1 MSTLSTPASTG
12 SGTQRSVSA
21 PRLDSV
27 DLLRGIIIVIMS
39 LDHLREYLTYLA
51 FPPEIL
57 SLTWPGLFFTRWITH
72 FCAPLFFFLAGT
84 GAYLAQKRGLDGPRL
99 SRFLWTRGLWLM
111 VLEFTVI
118 DFAWAFR
125 PFAVASVIWTLGL
138 SMVVM
143 AAVVRLP
150 VRWVAVFGVGMIFLH
165 NLLDPIK
172 PEALGNFGALW
183 RFLHAPG
190 FIPIVPQRGILIVLY
205 VLIPWVGV
213 MAAGFAFGALL
224 QLPAE
229 RRRKLMLAIGS
240 AAILIF
246 VLLRATNLYGNPV
259 NTPFPGGGPFV
270 AQHSAAMSLVAFL
283 NVEKY
288 PPSLQFLLM
297 TLGPGI
303 LALAAFDGVIAA
315 RNRIARVL
323 IIFGRVPLFYYVVH
337 IYAAHLIAIVV
348 ALAFHQPTKRLLDG
362 SYFVSPPEPGYGH
375 HLPFI
380 YLIWI
385 VLNVAMYFP
394 CGWYGEYKRTHR
406 QWWLS
411 YL

>member
-1 MSTLSTPASTG
+1 
-12 SGTQRSVSA
+12 
-21 PRLDSV
+21 
-27 DLLRGIIIVIMS
+27 
-39 LDHLREYLTYLA
+39 
-51 FPPEIL
+51 
-57 SLTWPGLFFTRWITH
+57 
-72 FCAPLFFFLAGT
+72 
-84 GAYLAQKRGLDGPRL
+84 
-99 SRFLWTRGLWLM
+99 M
-111 VLEFTVI
+111 VLEITVI

-125 PFAVASVIWTLGL
+125 PFAVASVIWALGL

-150 VRWVAVFGVGMIFLH
+150 LRWVAAFGVAMIFLH
-165 NLLDPIK
+165 NLLDRIQPK
-172 PEALGNFGALW
+172 AFGKLGPLW
-183 RFLHAPG
+183 MFLHSPG
-190 FIPIVPQRGILIVLY
+190 FIPIDPQRGILIVLY
-205 VLIPWVGV
+205 VLVPWVGV

-224 QLPAE
+224 QLPAQK
-229 RRRKLMLAIGS
+229 RRRLIAAIGL
-240 AAILIF
+240 AAIALF
-246 VLLRATNLYGNPV
+246 VVLRATNIYGNPT

-303 LALAAFDGVIAA
+303 LALAAFDGIQSA
-315 RNRIARVL
+315 RNAIARVL
-323 IIFGRVPLFYYVVH
+323 IVFGRVPLFYYVIH

-348 ALAFHQPTKRLLDG
+348 ALGFHQPTKRLLDG

-380 YLIWI
+380 YLIWLL
-385 VLNVAMYFP
+385 LNVALYFP
-394 CGWYGEYKRTHR
+394 CRWYAEYKRTHR

>member
-1 MSTLSTPASTG
+1 MSTVSTPASAG

-21 PRLDSV
+21 PRLESV
-27 DLLRGIIIVIMS
+27 DLLRGIIIVVMS

-84 GAYLAQKRGLDGPRL
+84 GAYLAQKRGFDGPRI

-111 VLEFTVI
+111 VLEITII

-125 PFAVASVIWTLGL
+125 PFAVASVIWALGL

-150 VRWVAVFGVGMIFLH
+150 LRWVAVFGVAMIFLH
-165 NLLDPIK
+165 NLLDRIQPK
-172 PEALGNFGALW
+172 AFGKLGPLW
-183 RFLHAPG
+183 MFLHSPG
-190 FIPIVPQRGILIVLY
+190 FIPIDPQRGILIVLY

-229 RRRKLMLAIGS
+229 KRRRLMAATGL
-240 AAILIF
+240 AAIALF
-246 VLLRATNLYGNPV
+246 TVLRATNIYGNPTD
-259 NTPFPGGGPFV
+259 TPFPGAGPFV
-270 AQHSAAMSLVAFL
+270 PQHSAVMSLVAFL

-303 LALAAFDGVIAA
+303 LALAAFDGIQSA
-315 RNRIARVL
+315 RNAIARVL
-323 IIFGRVPLFYYVVH
+323 IVFGRVPLFYYVIH

-362 SYFVSPPEPGYGH
+362 SYFVGPPELGYGH

-385 VLNVAMYFP
+385 LLNVALYFP
-394 CGWYGEYKRTHR
+394 CRWYGEYKRTHR